1 MDHRKIFT
9 GHTEKRY
16 ISTIKVNSDILKNI
30 LNTVVPPMHI
40 TTPSLLWG
48 ESKHK
53 ISFNLMII
61 TTDNKVLLLER
72 TQSFHF
78 PKVVKDLKNCKI
90 NFRLLDT
97 LYHSEIEKI
106 RKLFF
111 DFLPPLTNFEP
122 KFRLKNS
129 SVRIFPG
136 GHSMRGES
144 IVLTLLRELYEEIGY
159 SFPIDELKFNQSCVF
174 KVLIYDLIVKKTF
187 NNFVFPVKVEVMSNC
202 ILQCFKETKHT
213 RNPTFIDISKCT
225 SLFDAFV
232 KVQEYMLI

>member
-16 ISTIKVNSDILKNI
+16 ISTIKVNSDTLKNI
-30 LNTVVPPMHI
+30 LNTAPP
-40 TTPSLLWG
+40 LLRG

-53 ISFNLMII
+53 ISFNLMMM

-78 PKVVKDLKNCKI
+78 SKVIKDLKNCKI

-111 DFLPPLTNFEP
+111 DFLPPLTNFSNFEP
-122 KFRLKNS
+122 KNS
-129 SVRIFPG
+129 FVRIFPG

-187 NNFVFPVKVEVMSNC
+187 NNFVFPVKVGVVSDC
-202 ILQCFKETKHT
+202 ILQRFKETKHT
-213 RNPTFIDISKCT
+213 QNPIFIDISKCT